1 MNEFE
6 LKTLWQTSNEKIE
19 KNLFI
24 SQVNT
29 IEISRLKIVNLLNS
43 MKPVKL
49 VTLIIGIF
57 WVGIGAFILSNIY
70 LNAYSEANK
79 YFLFS
84 ATIQVLLTAMA
95 LFIYIY
101 QLIEINQIE
110 IYEPVLKVQ
119 EKLARLRMATLWSA
133 KILFLQLPV
142 WTTFWWNETMF
153 SNWNILQWAMTAIIT
168 LLFTI
173 IAIWLFFNIKIEN
186 KNKTWF
192 KMIFNGKEWTPLLK
206 SIELL
211 DNINEY
217 KK

>member
-1 MNEFE
+1 MNELE

-19 KNLFI
+19 NNLFI

-70 LNAYSEANK
+70 VNAYSEANK

-119 EKLARLRMATLWSA
+119 EKLAHLRMATLWST
-133 KILFLQLPV
+133 KYYFCSYQYGQLFGGTKQCLV
-142 WTTFWWNETMF
+142 
-153 SNWNILQWAMTAIIT
+153 IGIYY
-168 LLFTI
+168 
-173 IAIWLFFNIKIEN
+173 
-186 KNKTWF
+186 
-192 KMIFNGKEWTPLLK
+192 NGQ
-206 SIELL
+206 
-211 DNINEY
+211 
-217 KK
+217 

>member
-1 MNEFE
+1 MNELE

-211 DNINEY
+211 DIINEY

>member
-1 MNEFE
+1 MNELE